1 MAWPTLTLPLSNS
14 TNRLPTTGIASG
26 TPVTILQAQ
35 YPTWSQGSEYPVVI
49 IPLLKAHFMMLQRNL
64 IYTAITRG
72 KKKVIIVG
80 DPAAYA
86 MATNNADSNSRITL
100 LKERLTL

>member
-35 YPTWSQGSEYPVVI
+35 YPTWSQGSEYPVTPKDTVV
-49 IPLLKAHFMMLQRNL
+49 
-64 IYTAITRG
+64 TANVTP
-72 KKKVIIVG
+72 VTQV
-80 DPAAYA
+80 
-86 MATNNADSNSRITL
+86 NSLGFLNPPVRVNT
-100 LKERLTL
+100 ENV